1 MKRLVIAATHVCIL
15 LPTLATASPPPL
27 DEAALRRRLLALPAQ
42 GSREATVALRVDDG
56 PAWPF
61 RIRDSRTLPPALLK
75 RHPWLRSFRG
85 ADDKGRTLRLD
96 LSPSG
101 MRGSIR
107 DGSHTWTFRPGQAA
121 WREHMGH
128 ASSIPR
134 PAGMSAMPGSASAA
148 SSTSPDA
155 SAPVTATLARGAG
168 ALRHDFRLAVAAG
181 SRYVAR
187 TGGTVDTALA
197 EIAHAVNQANEV
209 FETDVGVHF
218 TLVDRNDRIIRPDP
232 ERDPFETHDPG
243 MAAVMLIDKEIGA
256 GRYDIGHAVL
266 TYTGGES
273 HVGTSCSDARDADFF
288 ATHKAAA
295 WSGHPAPASEPFAT
309 GYLIHTLGRQ
319 LGAWPTANGCRHDTL
334 DDRAVEPGG
343 GSTAM
348 GYAPAGCGGEG
359 QWLQARSDRY
369 FHAASIEQMQAW
381 LASRGGRC
389 AARRLRAVAAPWIDP
404 ESLADTAVIPARTP
418 FTLEARVEPAMPGR
432 RLTYTWEQMD
442 PGTGQRGP
450 LHDAGAGPLFRSFP
464 PSPVSQRVFPRMAAV
479 LGHEAAEPGETLP
492 TTSRPLAF
500 RLTVR
505 DNGGDSATVASA
517 DTRLRVVD
525 TGRAFAVT
533 APTAGSTAL
542 AGGRVRVGWDVAG
555 TDTAPISCHFVV
567 IDLSPDG
574 GLSWLTPALAVDE
587 RNDGEA
593 DVTLPAH
600 LGATDAARLRVR
612 CDWRPF
618 FAVSPGD
625 FRIG

>member
-1 MKRLVIAATHVCIL
+1 MKRLVAVATHACVL
-15 LPTLATASPPPL
+15 LPVFAMASPPPL

-42 GSREATVALRVDDG
+42 GPHEALVALRIDNG

-61 RIRDSRTLPPALLK
+61 RIRDSSTLPPALLK
-75 RHPWLRSFRG
+75 RHPGLRSFRG

-101 MRGSIR
+101 VRASIR
-107 DGSHTWTFRPGQAA
+107 DGGHAWTFRPGQAA
-121 WREHMGH
+121 WREYVGH
-128 ASSIPR
+128 ASSVPR
-134 PAGMSAMPGSASAA
+134 LAGPASATGGLPVTA
-148 SSTSPDA
+148 PDTE
-155 SAPVTATLARGAG
+155 APFTATLAHGAG
-168 ALRHDFRLAVAAG
+168 ALRHDFCLAVAAS
-181 SRYVAR
+181 SRYVAS
-187 TGGTVDTALA
+187 TGGTVATALA

-218 TLVDRNDRIIRPDP
+218 TLVDRNDRIIQADP

-243 MAAVMLIDKEIGA
+243 MAAVMLIDREIGA
-256 GRYDIGHAVL
+256 GHYDIGHAVL

-295 WSGHPAPASEPFAT
+295 WSGHPEPASESFAT
-309 GYLIHTLGRQ
+309 DHLIHVLGRQ

-359 QWLQARSDRY
+359 QWLQTRSNRY

-389 AARRLRAVAAPWIDP
+389 AVRRLRDVATPWIDP

-418 FTLEARVEPAMPGR
+418 FSLDARVEAAMPDR
-432 RLTYTWEQMD
+432 RLTYSWEQMD

-450 LHDAGAGPLFRSFP
+450 LHDTGDGPLFRSFP
-464 PSPVSQRVFPRMAAV
+464 PTPASARVFPRMAAV
-479 LGHEAAEPGETLP
+479 LGHDPPEPGETLP
-492 TTSRPLAF
+492 TTSRRLAF

-505 DNGGDSATVASA
+505 DNGGDSATVVSA

-525 TGRAFAVT
+525 TGRAFAVI
-533 APTAGSTAL
+533 APKAGSTTL
-542 AGGRVRVGWDVAG
+542 AGGRVRVAWDVAQ
-555 TDTAPISCHFVV
+555 TDTAPISCHFVI
-567 IDLSPDG
+567 IDLSRDG
-574 GLSWLTPALAVDE
+574 GVSWLSPALAVDE

-600 LGATDAARLRVR
+600 LGATETARLRVR

-625 FRIG
+625 FRIR

>member
-1 MKRLVIAATHVCIL
+1 MKRLVAAAMHACII
-15 LPTLATASPPPL
+15 LPALAIASPPPL
-27 DEAALRRRLLALPAQ
+27 DEAALRRRLLALPTQ
-42 GSREATVALRVDDG
+42 GPRETVVELPVEDG

-61 RIRDSRTLPPALLK
+61 RIRASGTLPPALLK
-75 RHPWLRSFRG
+75 RYPGLRSFRG

-101 MRGSIR
+101 VRASVR
-107 DGSHTWTFRPGQAA
+107 DGGTTWTFRPGQPVR
-121 WREHMGH
+121 RERTGYTGPEAHVG
-128 ASSIPR
+128 AI
-134 PAGMSAMPGSASAA
+134 PGSTTGTPADPAMSG
-148 SSTSPDA
+148 
-155 SAPVTATLARGAG
+155 APVTATLAHGAG
-168 ALRHDFRLAVAAG
+168 AIRHDFRLAVAAG
-181 SRYVAR
+181 SRYVAS
-187 TGGTVDTALA
+187 TGGTMTTALA

-243 MAAVMLIDKEIGA
+243 MAAVMLIDRDIGA

-295 WSGHPAPASEPFAT
+295 WSGHPAPATESFAT
-309 GYLIHTLGRQ
+309 GYLIHVLGRQ

-334 DDRAVEPGG
+334 DDRAMEPGG

-359 QWLQARSDRY
+359 QWLQTRSDRY

-389 AARRLRAVAAPWIDP
+389 ATRRLRDVAAPWIDP
-404 ESLADTAVIPARTP
+404 ESLADRSVIPARTP
-418 FTLEARVEPAMPGR
+418 FVLDARVEASTPDR
-432 RLTYTWEQMD
+432 RLTYAWEQMD

-450 LHDAGAGPLFRSFP
+450 LHDMGDGPLFRSFP
-464 PSPVSQRVFPRMAAV
+464 PVAVSWRVFPRMAAV
-479 LGHEAAEPGETLP
+479 LGHAVAEPGETLP
-492 TTSRPLAF
+492 TTSRQLAF

-525 TGRAFAVT
+525 TGRAFAVV
-533 APTAGSTAL
+533 APTAGSTAP
-542 AGGRVRVGWDVAG
+542 AGGRLRVAWDVAG
-555 TDTAPISCHFVV
+555 TDTAPISCHFVA
-567 IDLSPDG
+567 IDLSLDG
-574 GLSWLTPALAVDE
+574 GLSWLAPALAVDE
-587 RNDGEA
+587 RNDGDAE
-593 DVTLPAH
+593 VTLPAH
-600 LGATDAARLRVR
+600 RATTEAARLRVR

-625 FRIG
+625 FRIR

>member
-1 MKRLVIAATHVCIL
+1 MKRLFVAATQVCVV
-15 LPTLATASPPPL
+15 LPAIAMASPPPL
-27 DEAALRRRLLALPAQ
+27 DEGALRRRLLALPPQ
-42 GSREATVALRVDDG
+42 GSREATVALLVEKG

-61 RIRDSRTLPPALLK
+61 RVSDSRTLPAALLK
-75 RHPWLRSFRG
+75 RHPGLRSFRG

-101 MRGSIR
+101 MRASVR
-107 DGSHTWTFRPGQAA
+107 DGSRTWTFRPGQAA
-121 WREHMGH
+121 WREHMGY
-128 ASSIPR
+128 ASSVPTL
-134 PAGMSAMPGSASAA
+134 AGMSATPGSAAAA
-148 SSTSPDA
+148 SASPDA
-155 SAPVTATLARGAG
+155 SAPVTAALAHGAG

-181 SRYVAR
+181 SRYVAS
-187 TGGTVDTALA
+187 TGGTVATALA

-218 TLVDRNDRIIRPDP
+218 TLVDRNDRLIQPDP
-232 ERDPFETHDPG
+232 QRDPFETHDPG
-243 MAAVMLIDKEIGA
+243 MAAVTLIDREIGA

-295 WSGHPAPASEPFAT
+295 WSGHPSPASESFAT
-309 GYLIHTLGRQ
+309 DYLIHVLGRQ

-334 DDRAVEPGG
+334 DDRAMEPGG

-359 QWLQARSDRY
+359 QWLQTRSDRY

-389 AARRLRAVAAPWIDP
+389 ASRRLRAVAAPWIDP

-418 FTLEARVEPAMPGR
+418 FALDARAESGTPGR

-450 LHDAGAGPLFRSFP
+450 LHDTGDGPLFRSFP
-464 PSPVSQRVFPRMAAV
+464 PSPVSRRVFPRMAAV

-492 TTSRPLAF
+492 TTSRRLAF

-525 TGRAFAVT
+525 TGRAFAVI
-533 APTAGSTAL
+533 APKAGSTAL
-542 AGGRVRVGWDVAG
+542 AGGRVRVAWDVAR
-555 TDTAPISCHFVV
+555 TDTAPISCHFVI
-567 IDLSPDG
+567 IDLSQDG
-574 GLSWLTPALAVDE
+574 GLSWLSPALAVDE

-593 DVTLPAH
+593 DVTLPGH
-600 LGATDAARLRVR
+600 LEATETARLRVR
-612 CDWRPF
+612 CNWRPF

-625 FRIG
+625 FHIR

>member
-1 MKRLVIAATHVCIL
+1 MKRLFVAATYVCVV
-15 LPTLATASPPPL
+15 LPTVAMASPPPL
-27 DEAALRRRLLALPAQ
+27 DEGALRRRLLALPPQ
-42 GSREATVALRVDDG
+42 GEHEATIALGVEKG
-56 PAWPF
+56 PAWSF
-61 RIRDSRTLPPALLK
+61 RVRDSHTLPPALLK
-75 RHPWLRSFRG
+75 RHPGLRSFRG

-101 MRGSIR
+101 MRGRIR

-128 ASSIPR
+128 ASSVPHL
-134 PAGMSAMPGSASAA
+134 AGISATAGSASAA
-148 SSTSPDA
+148 PPAVST
-155 SAPVTATLARGAG
+155 PVTAALAHGAG

-197 EIAHAVNQANEV
+197 EITHAVNQANDV

-243 MAAVMLIDKEIGA
+243 VAAVMLIDREIGA

-266 TYTGGES
+266 TLTGGES
-273 HVGTSCSDARDADFF
+273 HVGTSCSDARGADFF

-295 WSGHPAPASEPFAT
+295 WSGHPAPTSESFAT
-309 GYLIHTLGRQ
+309 GYLIHILGRQ

-359 QWLQARSDRY
+359 QWLQTRSDRY

-381 LASRGGRC
+381 LASRGGQC
-389 AARRLRAVAAPWIDP
+389 ATRRLRAVTAPWIDP
-404 ESLADTAVIPARTP
+404 ESLADAAVIPARTP
-418 FTLEARVEPAMPGR
+418 FTLDARVEAAMPGR

-450 LHDAGAGPLFRSFP
+450 LRDTGEGPLFRSFP
-464 PSPVSQRVFPRMAAV
+464 PSSISQRVFPRMAAV

-492 TTSRPLAF
+492 TTSRQLAF

-505 DNGGDSATVASA
+505 DNGGDSATIASA

-525 TGRAFAVT
+525 TGRPFAVT
-533 APTAGSTAL
+533 APAAGSVAVT
-542 AGGRVRVGWDVAG
+542 GERMRVRWDVA
-555 TDTAPISCHFVV
+555 DTTHPPIACHFVV
-567 IDLSPDG
+567 IDLSTDG
-574 GLSWLTPALAVDE
+574 GRSWWSPALAVDE
-587 RNDGEA
+587 PNDGDA
-593 DVTLPAH
+593 TVTLPASTV
-600 LGATDAARLRVR
+600 ATDTARVRVR

-618 FAVSPGD
+618 FAVSTGD
-625 FRIG
+625 FRIL